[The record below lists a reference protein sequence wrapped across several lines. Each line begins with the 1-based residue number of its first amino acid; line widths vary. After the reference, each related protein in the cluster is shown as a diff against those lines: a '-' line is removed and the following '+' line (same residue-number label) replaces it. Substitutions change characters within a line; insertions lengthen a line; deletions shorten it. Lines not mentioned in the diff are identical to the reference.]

1 MKCWQASKI
10 TGLETLAIPRCDVV
24 IIGAGP
30 AGIAAAIQ
38 LRRYGIPAVLVERER
53 IGGLLWDA
61 NLIENYPGFPNGIS
75 GPKLAMLF
83 EKQMERIGVEV
94 VFDEV
99 RTLDIV
105 NESLMVEMCLNSYRP
120 RAVVV
125 ASGTKPRLFPLEIPA
140 KVQNR
145 VFSTVCPILNVR
157 RKHVV
162 IIGAG
167 DAAFDY
173 ALNLSRC
180 NTVTIL
186 NRNEETQCLP
196 LLWGRARACAAISYR
211 SGIAIEQIIASET
224 SDGLIVRCES
234 ESAEPTVAADYVVF
248 AIGREPQM
256 DFLSARVTERESTL
270 LERGRLYFIGDVK
283 NGLLRQTAIAV
294 GDGLRAAMQIYN
306 TWRNG

>member
-1 MKCWQASKI
+1 M
-10 TGLETLAIPRCDVV
+10 AIPRCDVV

-30 AGIAAAIQ
+30 AGIATAIQ
-38 LRRYGIPAVLVERER
+38 LRRYDIPTVLIEKER
-53 IGGLLWDA
+53 IGGLLWNA
-61 NLIENYPGFPNGIS
+61 NLVENYPGFPNGIS
-75 GPKLAMLF
+75 GPKLARLF

-99 RTLDIV
+99 RTLDV
-105 NESLMVEMCLNSYRP
+105 VSETLTVGTCLNSYRP

-125 ASGTKPRLFPLEIPA
+125 ASGTRPRPFPLEVSA
-140 KVQNR
+140 HVRDR
-145 VFSTVCPILNVR
+145 VFSTVYPILNVR

-186 NRNEETQCLP
+186 NRHGETQCLP
-196 LLWGRARACAAISYR
+196 LLWERARACAAISYR
-211 SGIAIEQIIASET
+211 DGIAAGQIVEADAGS
-224 SDGLIVRCES
+224 GLILQCES
-234 ESAEPTVAADYVVF
+234 GGLEATVAADYVVF

-256 DFLSARVTERESTL
+256 NFLSARAMEWESAL
-270 LERGRLYFIGDVK
+270 LERGQLYYIGDVK

-294 GDGLRAAMQIYN
+294 GDGLKAAMQIYRM
-306 TWRNG
+306 WRNG